1 MPVGPVCEP
10 QVLIIGIREL
20 RITSRMPRT
29 LSRSGFVQYLELL
42 HLLLLLGLPL
52 PDDVEHLIG
61 HRLDPLGER
70 LQEGLPEEEGIKG
83 SLALVVVACVTPPN
97 GKVSLNPSKSI
108 LLHYT

>member
-42 HLLLLLGLPL
+42 PL
-52 PDDVEHLIG
+52 PDDVEHLVG